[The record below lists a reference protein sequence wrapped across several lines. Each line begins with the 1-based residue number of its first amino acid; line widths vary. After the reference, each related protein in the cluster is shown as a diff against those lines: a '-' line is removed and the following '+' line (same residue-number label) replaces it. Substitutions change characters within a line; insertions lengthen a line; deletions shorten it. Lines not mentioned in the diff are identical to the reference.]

1 MAAFQFIGGALA
13 LDFTNTVGNRLND
26 GTRHDYFVTPADAD
40 AWLER
45 AGFGPHAGTSTAFL
59 ARLKEF
65 RELLYRVFS
74 SLALGRRPSRSDLEA
89 LDAVIRQGRADRH
102 LAMTKDGFVWRT
114 EPLPPWRRALFDI
127 ALNAGD
133 LLVGGD
139 YRRIRR
145 CEDAQCGWLF
155 LDRSRGVRRRWCS
168 MADCGNRAKARRHY
182 AKRTPGGAA

>member
-1 MAAFQFIGGALA
+1 M
-13 LDFTNTVGNRLND
+13 TN
-26 GTRHDYFVTPADAD
+26 
-40 AWLER
+40 
-45 AGFGPHAGTSTAFL
+45 
-59 ARLKEF
+59 
-65 RELLYRVFS
+65 
-74 SLALGRRPSRSDLEA
+74 
-89 LDAVIRQGRADRH
+89 
-102 LAMTKDGFVWRT
+102 DGFVWRT